1 MLRRLILA
9 LSRSRLAEHL
19 ATNVPGFRH
28 LARRFVAG
36 NTQADVIDAVRHLNA
51 QGFDATVSFLGEA
64 VTSEA
69 EVHAAVAEFT
79 SFAAAVKAQGL
90 RSHLSI
96 KLTELGLAF
105 DRRAR
110 RAHAR

>member
-36 NTQADVIDAVRHLNA
+36 NTQADVIDAVRRLNA

-79 SFAAAVKAQGL
+79 SFAAAVKARGL

-105 DRRAR
+105 DPALA